1 MLLWRNK
8 RRPNIQKYN
17 DTLYVQHPAEMERFF
32 SANLGQ
38 LKKFSCSAVT
48 GIIPQKT
55 GMRKVQKYFHVTCR
69 DKRIW
74 FYLDVTYCSMP
85 GSLTVKW
92 IFKNTRE
99 KIKACNLSEKQ
110 NGRNSLAKQ
119 VLFYLKTAK
128 KISCLQ
134 TRSGLLLCPVFI
146 LQQATKKKKTSA
158 RDSSV
163 WGA

>member
-1 MLLWRNK
+1 
-8 RRPNIQKYN
+8 
-17 DTLYVQHPAEMERFF
+17 
-32 SANLGQ
+32 
-38 LKKFSCSAVT
+38 
-48 GIIPQKT
+48 
-55 GMRKVQKYFHVTCR
+55 
-69 DKRIW
+69 
-74 FYLDVTYCSMP
+74 MP

-92 IFKNTRE
+92 IFKNTKE

-146 LQQATKKKKTSA
+146 LQQATKKKKQVLGIQVYEEPNPFISFHL
-158 RDSSV
+158 
-163 WGA
+163 

>member
-1 MLLWRNK
+1 
-8 RRPNIQKYN
+8 
-17 DTLYVQHPAEMERFF
+17 
-32 SANLGQ
+32 
-38 LKKFSCSAVT
+38 
-48 GIIPQKT
+48 
-55 GMRKVQKYFHVTCR
+55 
-69 DKRIW
+69 
-74 FYLDVTYCSMP
+74 MP

-92 IFKNTRE
+92 IFKNTKE

-146 LQQATKKKKTSA
+146 LQQATKKKKNKCQGFKCMRSLILSFPFIYEGVGLKLTLDLGDCLICWFA
-158 RDSSV
+158 LLLPDLDSDSYIQSYTQFPLSV
-163 WGA
+163 NHVLFFPSLVPELLYH